1 MGLMLK
7 LNLSPLLG
15 TLLKPLIKAL
25 LINILWALLWWLLFV
40 LHLKSQNGAYKFFY
54 ILKMY

>member
-7 LNLSPLLG
+7 LNLSPLLW
-15 TLLKPLIKAL
+15 PM
-25 LINILWALLWWLLFV
+25 LINILRALLWGLLYAFK
-40 LHLKSQNGAYKFFY
+40 LKSQNWAYEFFY